1 MSELIYP
8 EAQKRGKKEQKKCL
22 LMGRFPYLP
31 VLDEILTQQNIL
43 TEQNLGLV
51 QIPLDHVVGTSTKG
65 RTYAF
70 AANFMPILDE
80 QSEFAYKWEALADA
94 QVNEG
99 IRDPIKVYEFMNR
112 FYVVEGN
119 KRVSVLKF
127 FGADKIAAQVTRKIP
142 APSDDIDIKLYYEFM
157 KFNELTG
164 FNTIEFSRLGNAEQL
179 IELVGA
185 PTPWDDRTKEDVRS
199 IFNRFSKAYANCGG
213 KHLAILEG
221 DALTTFIKVYGYEK
235 VAAMAPEEF
244 ASRVS
249 KCWGEFVVLT
259 EKNRV
264 DLVLSKR
271 SVRTQISF

>member
-1 MSELIYP
+1 MGELVYL
-8 EAQKRGKKEQKKCL
+8 EALRRGKKEQKKCL
-22 LMGRFPYLP
+22 LQGRFPYLP

-80 QSEFAYKWEALADA
+80 QSEFACKWEALADA

-127 FGADKIAAQVTRKIP
+127 FGADKIAANVTRKVP
-142 APSDDIDIKLYYEFM
+142 APSEDLDIKLYYEFM

-164 FNTIEFSRLGNAEQL
+164 FNTMEFTRLGKANQI
-179 IELVGA
+179 IEYVGA
-185 PTPWDDRTKEDVRS
+185 PTPWDRKTKEDFRG
-199 IFNRFSKAYANCGG
+199 ICFRFSKAFEMYGG
-213 KHLAILEG
+213 TYLPITMG
-221 DALTTFIKVYGYEK
+221 DALAAFLKVYGYEK
-235 VAAMAPEEF
+235 VLSMTHEEYS
-244 ASRVS
+244 ANVS
-249 KCWGEFVVLT
+249 K
-259 EKNRV
+259 
-264 DLVLSKR
+264 
-271 SVRTQISF
+271 